1 MDVLTLSRL
10 QFAITSIYHFFFVP
24 LTLGL
29 SILVAIMETIYVRSG
44 QDIYLKMAKF
54 WGKLFIINF
63 AMGVVT
69 GIVQEF
75 QFGMNWSQYS
85 RFVGDIFGAPLAIE
99 ALLAFFL
106 ESTFLGLW
114 LFGWDKVSK
123 RVHVMAIWLVALAT
137 NLSALWILIANSFM
151 QAPVGY
157 AIENGRLVMND
168 FGALITNPNV
178 WVQFPHTVLGGFTT
192 GAFFVMGISAYHLVR
207 RHKEEF
213 FRRSFQMAAIFGVI
227 STFLVVL
234 AGHAQTQHIVR
245 IQPMKMAAVE
255 GLWNSENPA
264 SFSLFT
270 ILDQKDQ
277 KDIVSIRIPYLLS
290 ILSYNRPYGEV
301 QGLLDLQAEYEAKYG
316 PDNYIPSI
324 FASYWSFRIMVGLGM
339 LMLLMATYALYQ
351 VIRNRSLPK
360 VRFLG
365 LFTLAIPFP
374 YLANTMGWVLT
385 EMGRQPWVVYGL
397 MKTRDATSPTTS
409 TGMVLTT
416 LIGFTL
422 IYGLLMAVDI
432 FLLSRFAK
440 SGPELEISLP
450 ENVSEGY

>member
-29 SILVAIMETIYVRSG
+29 SVLVAIMETIYVRSG
-44 QDIYLKMAKF
+44 QETYLKMAKF

-99 ALLAFFL
+99 ALTAFFL

-114 LFGWDKVSK
+114 LFGWEKVSK
-123 RVHVMAIWLVALAT
+123 GMHVLAMWLVALAT

-157 AIENGRLVMND
+157 AMENGRLVMND

-178 WVQFPHTVLGGFTT
+178 WVQFPHAVLGGFTT

-207 RHKEEF
+207 RQKEDF
-213 FRRSFQMAAIFGVI
+213 FRLSFQMAAIFGVI
-227 STFLVVL
+227 SAFLVVL
-234 AGHAQTQHIVR
+234 TGHAQAQHIVR

-270 ILDQKDQ
+270 ILDQKNQ
-277 KDIVSIRIPYLLS
+277 RNIVSIRIPYVLSLLA
-290 ILSYNRPYGEV
+290 YNRPDGKV
-301 QGLLDLQAEYEAKYG
+301 RGLLDLQAEYEAKYG
-316 PDNYIPSI
+316 PDDYIPSI
-324 FASYWSFRIMVGLGM
+324 FASYWSFRVMVGLGM
-339 LMLLMATYALYQ
+339 LMLLLTGYALYQ
-351 VIRNRSLPK
+351 VMRNRSLPK

-365 LFTLAIPFP
+365 LFSLAIPLP

-397 MKTRDATSPTTS
+397 MKTRDAISPTTS

-416 LIGFTL
+416 VIGFTL

-440 SGPELEISLP
+440 AGPDLEVSVP